1 MDADAL
7 FQALDIYRQL
17 TAALLGMPRLFII
30 ATVAPFMGG
39 AVVTGQLRM
48 VLVVALYLPLHVLVV
63 DQLPTM
69 QGISFSVGT
78 QLAFLLM
85 KECLLGLIIGF
96 LVGLAFWAVQS
107 AGFFIDNQRGAS
119 MAESAD
125 ILSGESS
132 SPVGNLLFQS
142 VVYLFYVSG
151 GFMVFMGVVYAS
163 YELWPVTSTLPL
175 HWRMDIPLFF
185 AHRVAWMLTSML
197 LLAAPITVACLL
209 TDISL
214 GLVNRFASQLNVY
227 VLAMP
232 LKSGIA
238 SFLLCFYFALLV
250 KSSPLLLKDAL
261 GSIITFTNMLTAS
274 PVP

>member
-1 MDADAL
+1 MNPDAL
-7 FQALDIYRQL
+7 LDALDIYRQM
-17 TAALLGMPRLFII
+17 TALLLGMPRLFII
-30 ATVAPFMGG
+30 ATVAPFMGS

-48 VLVVALYLPLHVLVV
+48 VVVLALYMPLHFLVI
-63 DQLPTM
+63 DQLPAM
-69 QGISFSVGT
+69 SGLSFTIGT
-78 QLAFLLM
+78 QVAFLLL

-96 LVGLAFWAVQS
+96 LVGMAFWAVQS

-119 MAESAD
+119 MAEGAD

-132 SPVGNLLFQS
+132 SPIGNLLFQS

-151 GFMVFMGVVYAS
+151 GFMLFMGVVYTS

-175 HWRMDIPLFF
+175 HWNMDVPLFF
-185 AHRVAWMLTSML
+185 AQRVAWMLTSML

-232 LKSGIA
+232 LKSGLA

-250 KSSPLLLKDAL
+250 KSSPSLLKDAL
-261 GSIITFTNMLTAS
+261 NSIILFNNMLMGS
-274 PVP
+274 P